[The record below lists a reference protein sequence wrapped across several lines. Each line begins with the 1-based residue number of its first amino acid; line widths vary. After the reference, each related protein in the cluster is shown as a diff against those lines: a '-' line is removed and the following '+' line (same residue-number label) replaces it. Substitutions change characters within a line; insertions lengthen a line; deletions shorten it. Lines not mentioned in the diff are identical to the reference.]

1 MDDKEHCWH
10 DFYRDDLTVLNNW
23 FWAFVVFVVVVFL
36 YFGPLIYWAKAQAE
50 EIPVHVFEDE
60 RVSLKLFAAPCE
72 HDGAKAL
79 AANSPLKD
87 AANKLQKA
95 ESTWLVTTPMGLIRL
110 DFSGCWVEYTHNG
123 RQGYAV
129 AFEDGE
135 IRFFP
140 VEGFKRTKGQSGA

>member
-1 MDDKEHCWH
+1 MLENP
-10 DFYRDDLTVLNNW
+10 FYYNEDARHERNYLRRIVG
-23 FWAFVVFVVVVFL
+23 AVVAGIVIGGSL
-36 YFGPLIYWAKAQAE
+36 LYWAKANAE

-60 RVSLKLFAAPCE
+60 SVSLKLFAAPCE

-87 AANKLQKA
+87 AADKLQKA

-140 VEGFKRTKGQSGA
+140 VEGFKRTKGQSSA